1 MFKEFLMKK
10 LIASKLKDMPKDQQD
25 KILALVT
32 KNPKLF
38 EEIAVK
44 IKKKMDSGVDQT
56 KASIS
61 VMMEYKD
68 QIQKIMTEEGL
79 AK

>member
-10 LIASKLKDMPKDQQD
+10 LIASKLKGMPQEQQD
-25 KILALVT
+25 KILTLVT

-38 EEIAVK
+38 EEIAIK

-56 KASIS
+56 KASMS

-68 QIQKIMTEEGL
+68 QIQKIMKDEGL
-79 AK
+79 A